1 MLGLLYKDF
10 CNLKKQ
16 VRIILIF
23 VLLYSVYAITAN
35 MPAVM
40 GSVIIVFSIMM
51 PITSMS
57 YDESYQWYR
66 YALST
71 PVTRRKLVLSKY
83 LLGFLVAV
91 GGLGCSLLLAFVTC
105 RITHSEFSSELLL
118 TFGLFLEVGMLFL
131 SFTIPMIL
139 RYGVEKGR
147 LLLTIFAVAP
157 SLMMVPAASWLEK
170 SNIPLPSQEVLT
182 GILLASPLFIL
193 AIFLFSF
200 RISVSILKRKEF

>member
-1 MLGLLYKDF
+1 M
-10 CNLKKQ
+10 
-16 VRIILIF
+16 
-23 VLLYSVYAITAN
+23 
-35 MPAVM
+35 
-40 GSVIIVFSIMM
+40 
-51 PITSMS
+51 
-57 YDESYQWYR
+57 
-66 YALST
+66 
-71 PVTRRKLVLSKY
+71 
-83 LLGFLVAV
+83 
-91 GGLGCSLLLAFVTC
+91 AFVTC